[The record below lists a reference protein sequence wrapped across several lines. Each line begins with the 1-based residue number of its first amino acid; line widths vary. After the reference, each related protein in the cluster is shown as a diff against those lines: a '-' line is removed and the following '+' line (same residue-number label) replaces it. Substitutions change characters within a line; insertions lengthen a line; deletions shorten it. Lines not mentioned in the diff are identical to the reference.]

1 MRYIGRMYEVLV
13 FVYEHYWGGDSC
25 PDREQL
31 GRRLHSAGFERADIQ
46 QALSWLAGL
55 DSAAEGIVV
64 AAPGD
69 RPDAEPPAG
78 TLAWPASPGCQRI
91 YSPRE
96 LEQLGPEGIS
106 CLLFLENA
114 GALSAELREVV
125 IDRALAASESPLD
138 LDDLKIIIMMVYW
151 RLGADPDVLV
161 LDELCD
167 DAECRVAH

>member
-13 FVYEHYWGGDSC
+13 FVYEHYWGGGSC
-25 PDREQL
+25 PDRERL
-31 GRRLHSAGFERADIQ
+31 GRRLHSAGFERGEIQ

-55 DSAAEGIVV
+55 DSAAQGIRV
-64 AAPGD
+64 AAPAD
-69 RPDAEPPAG
+69 QAPAEPAAG
-78 TLAWPASPGCQRI
+78 IPAWPARPGSQRI
-91 YSPRE
+91 YTPQE
-96 LEQLGPEGIS
+96 QAQLGAEGIA

-125 IDRALAASESPLD
+125 IDRALAAPESPLS

-151 RLGADPDVLV
+151 RFDADPDVLV

-167 DAECRVAH
+167 DVERRVAH

>member
-1 MRYIGRMYEVLV
+1 MYEVLV
-13 FVYEHYWGGDSC
+13 FVYEHYWGGSTC

-31 GRRLHSAGFERADIQ
+31 GRRLHSAGFGRADIQ
-46 QALSWLAGL
+46 QALAWLDGL
-55 DSAAEGIVV
+55 DNAAQGIHV
-64 AAPGD
+64 
-69 RPDAEPPAG
+69 
-78 TLAWPASPGCQRI
+78 PASEMADAGPVAPFWAASAHSRRV

-96 LEQLGPEGIS
+96 LDQLGAAGIA
-106 CLLFLENA
+106 CIHFLESA

-125 IDRALAASESPLD
+125 IDRALAAPGSPLG

-167 DAECRVAH
+167 DVERRVAH